1 MLRMRV
7 STAALLAAVLA
18 VSTGCSTVKMP
29 SFMPT
34 FGKSKTKTSDPAT
47 LTNAPPAPQV
57 NGIAS
62 QTPVPQTPSGWSN
75 LPMYPG
81 TNYPQ
86 TPHATPTVA
95 MGQPVNAPA
104 GTYAAMPADPNGGA
118 TPYTPYPNAVAQAPS
133 YTAPA
138 APTYTPPQAGPYSA
152 PTSPYQAPAA
162 TTPSYAQQTAPYTPP
177 ANPYAA
183 AANPYTPPANPY
195 AAPPQNAAVPSDNVT
210 R

>member
-1 MLRMRV
+1 MRV

-34 FGKSKTKTSDPAT
+34 FGKSKTKTNDASA
-47 LTNAPPAPQV
+47 LTNAPPAPQL
-57 NGIAS
+57 NGVAT
-62 QTPVPQTPSGWSN
+62 QTPAPQATSGWSN

-86 TPHATPTVA
+86 TPHAPPTVA
-95 MGQPVNAPA
+95 MGQPVQAPGGSYGAMPQAAPA
-104 GTYAAMPADPNGGA
+104 DT

-133 YTAPA
+133 YSPPA
-138 APTYTPPQAGPYSA
+138 APAYAPPQAQ
-152 PTSPYQAPAA
+152 TSPYQSPAA
-162 TTPSYAQQTAPYTPP
+162 TTPSYAQQGAPYMPP

-183 AANPYTPPANPY
+183 PPANPYAPPTANPY
-195 AAPPQNAAVPSDNVT
+195 AAPPQNAAVPNGNVT